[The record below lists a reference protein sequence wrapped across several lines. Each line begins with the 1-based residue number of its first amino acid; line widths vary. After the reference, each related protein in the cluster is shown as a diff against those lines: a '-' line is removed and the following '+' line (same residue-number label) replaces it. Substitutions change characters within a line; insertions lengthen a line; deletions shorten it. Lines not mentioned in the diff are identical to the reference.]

1 MYNTWKQMI
10 QFSDEHGCVIEDIP
24 TVLAQVIQAKQTK
37 TPASQLKKIDAM
49 SIPKIL
55 CVYK

>member
-1 MYNTWKQMI
+1 MI

-55 CVYK
+55 CNYTSIK